1 MASQGSGAS
10 VKLAQAKIMGGIGG
24 ILLAISFAP
33 FIGGPLGIVGLILI
47 LVAVKYVSDEVGDAS
62 MFNNILYAVII
73 GIVGFLI
80 AIAAVFLMFIGFASG
95 GVPHPGLWGIPMG
108 SMGLVPFPMAWFFS
122 PLIIAFFLIPFWIVA
137 VLSAIFLK
145 RGLDAMASHLN
156 VGLFATAALINLIGA
171 VLIVVFFV
179 GSILIFIANILLA
192 VAFFSMPDRVPV
204 SDPGG

>member
-1 MASQGSGAS
+1 MSSQGSGAS

-80 AIAAVFLMFIGFASG
+80 AIAAVFLMFMGFASG
-95 GVPHPGLWGIPMG
+95 GVPHPGLWSMPMG
-108 SMGLVPFPMAWFFS
+108 SMGFMLFPMAWFFS
-122 PLIIAFFLIPFWIVA
+122 PLIIAFIIPFWIVA

-204 SDPGG
+204 SDSGG